1 MKQPP
6 GTREYRKTATV
17 FARQVTEPEEV
28 RVNTLEGPAVAKP
41 GDYICTANT
50 DRGEQ
55 WVIDRAVFESTYELV
70 EEPASEPAGVL

>member
-1 MKQPP
+1 MKQPD

-28 RVNTLEGPAVAKP
+28 RVDTLEGPAVAKT

-50 DRGEQ
+50 ERGEQ
-55 WVIDRAVFESTYELV
+55 WVIERSVFESTYVPVDET
-70 EEPASEPAGVL
+70 